1 MRLLKNCV
9 VPFFF
14 IVPLFGEFFFFDL
27 PPVLAQQPVADENE
41 KKRAFNEG
49 NNFIKL
55 GRHGEA
61 LAAYEKALKIDSTW
75 AKAHYGKGLAL
86 KGLRRYPEALRAYQN
101 AIRFDAGFGE
111 AYFAL
116 SRLYSDLEQY
126 DNAIGVLQ
134 KAVARQSHTG
144 VADFPAGVTEK
155 IFYALGLAYDKKNQ
169 HQEAANAFRRAAELN
184 AKNFWAFY
192 MLGNTLNKLG
202 EYDEALA
209 AVENAVALK
218 ENLHLALAL
227 QAEIYNGKNQP
238 EQALKAAQAALQA
251 RADYAPANFEAGR
264 ALKILGRYNEA
275 ETYFLQAGKNP
286 AWKKN
291 AAYELEDIKRLR
303 QN

>member
-9 VPFFF
+9 VPFF
-14 IVPLFGEFFFFDL
+14 VLLLGEFFFLDL
-27 PPVLAQQPVADENE
+27 PPVLAQQSGPDENE

-55 GRHGEA
+55 GRHAEA

-75 AKAHYGKGLAL
+75 AKAYYGKGLAL
-86 KGLRRYPEALRAYQN
+86 KGLRRYPEARRAYQN
-101 AIRFDAGFGE
+101 AIRLDADFGE

-116 SRLYSDLEQY
+116 SRLYNDLEQY
-126 DNAIGVLQ
+126 DNAIAILQ
-134 KAVARQSHTG
+134 KAAARQS
-144 VADFPAGVTEK
+144 DFPAGVAEK

-184 AKNFWAFY
+184 AKYFWAFY
-192 MLGNTLNKLG
+192 MLGNALNKLG

-209 AVENAVALK
+209 AVENAIALK
-218 ENLHLALAL
+218 ENAHLALAL
-227 QAEIYNGKNQP
+227 QAEIHNGKNQP

-251 RADYAPANFEAGR
+251 KAGYAHANFEAGR
-264 ALKILGRYNEA
+264 ALKILGRYSEA
-275 ETYFLQAGKNP
+275 EIYFLEAGKNP
-286 AWKKN
+286 VWKKN
-291 AAYELEDIKRLR
+291 VAYELEEIKRLR